1 MSECRCFRL
10 VDARYAGEKGSV
22 IQAREGCP
30 IHCRRNPPRMPPVP
44 SGTFVPVV
52 QARDLYRALDN
63 LTEAISEELD
73 EHGPPFFYTEACKL
87 LMETRSLRDENHV
100 YPWKERVVFQGT
112 LGPACA
118 GDVMSTPGAFFR
130 KYGVGP

>member
-44 SGTFVPVV
+44 SGTFV
-52 QARDLYRALDN
+52 RKR
-63 LTEAISEELD
+63 E
-73 EHGPPFFYTEACKL
+73 
-87 LMETRSLRDENHV
+87 
-100 YPWKERVVFQGT
+100 VFQGV
-112 LGPACA
+112 LGPEIARTTVNNA
-118 GDVMSTPGAFFR
+118 DEFIRRWAART
-130 KYGVGP
+130 